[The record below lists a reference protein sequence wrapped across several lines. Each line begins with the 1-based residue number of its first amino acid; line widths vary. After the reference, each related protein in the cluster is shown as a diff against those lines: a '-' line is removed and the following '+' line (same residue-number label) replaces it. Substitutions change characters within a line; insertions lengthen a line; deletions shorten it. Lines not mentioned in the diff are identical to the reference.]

1 MCKTTIQN
9 VTCTNLLHYYRHHK
23 QHPACTVSFFF
34 LPWITVAR
42 VKTFHICTHHTT
54 ATVIVGRKIV
64 SQKNHVRWISIATSN
79 CGWLEHDA
87 CSKRVLRVW
96 YSPHLRHFFCCTRI
110 AFEASAT
117 RSHHMHAA
125 DCGAKQIFFNLFD
138 KSKAKLEKVRKVQ
151 ASPPLGR
158 KNTRAGPFCTW
169 QPTLGTGLLLGLAF
183 LKGYL
188 YLGFQPARA
197 YCMHKDGSSIFR
209 KKKGRPDLLFLG
221 LADMAN

>member
-1 MCKTTIQN
+1 
-9 VTCTNLLHYYRHHK
+9 
-23 QHPACTVSFFF
+23 
-34 LPWITVAR
+34 
-42 VKTFHICTHHTT
+42 
-54 ATVIVGRKIV
+54 
-64 SQKNHVRWISIATSN
+64 
-79 CGWLEHDA
+79 
-87 CSKRVLRVW
+87 
-96 YSPHLRHFFCCTRI
+96 
-110 AFEASAT
+110 
-117 RSHHMHAA
+117 MHAA

>member
-1 MCKTTIQN
+1 
-9 VTCTNLLHYYRHHK
+9 
-23 QHPACTVSFFF
+23 
-34 LPWITVAR
+34 
-42 VKTFHICTHHTT
+42 
-54 ATVIVGRKIV
+54 
-64 SQKNHVRWISIATSN
+64 
-79 CGWLEHDA
+79 
-87 CSKRVLRVW
+87 
-96 YSPHLRHFFCCTRI
+96 
-110 AFEASAT
+110 
-117 RSHHMHAA
+117 MHAA

-209 KKKGRPDLLFLG
+209 KKKRSSGPPISGPGRHGKLTTRKVNHAFTIFQNEKVGYYFLYFRMKG
-221 LADMAN
+221 RI

>member
-1 MCKTTIQN
+1 MFDGYPLPPLLWLTWAWRVQQKSIACVIFPSSPALL
-9 VTCTNLLHYYRHHK
+9 LLHADCFR
-23 QHPACTVSFFF
+23 SFRN
-34 LPWITVAR
+34 T
-42 VKTFHICTHHTT
+42 
-54 ATVIVGRKIV
+54 
-64 SQKNHVRWISIATSN
+64 IASHA
-79 CGWLEHDA
+79 CGWLR
-87 CSKRVLRVW
+87 SK
-96 YSPHLRHFFCCTRI
+96 
-110 AFEASAT
+110 AN
-117 RSHHMHAA
+117 
-125 DCGAKQIFFNLFD
+125 FFNLFD

>member
-1 MCKTTIQN
+1 
-9 VTCTNLLHYYRHHK
+9 
-23 QHPACTVSFFF
+23 
-34 LPWITVAR
+34 
-42 VKTFHICTHHTT
+42 
-54 ATVIVGRKIV
+54 
-64 SQKNHVRWISIATSN
+64 
-79 CGWLEHDA
+79 
-87 CSKRVLRVW
+87 
-96 YSPHLRHFFCCTRI
+96 
-110 AFEASAT
+110 
-117 RSHHMHAA
+117 MHAA

-209 KKKGRPDLLFLG
+209 KKKVVRTSYFWAWPTWQINHEEGKSRFY
-221 LADMAN
+221 NISE